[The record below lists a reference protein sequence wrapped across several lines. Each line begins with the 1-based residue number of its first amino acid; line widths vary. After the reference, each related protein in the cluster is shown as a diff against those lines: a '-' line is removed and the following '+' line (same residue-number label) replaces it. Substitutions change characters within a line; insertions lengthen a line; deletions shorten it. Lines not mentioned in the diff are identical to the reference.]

1 MRTVLAVAVGAAL
14 AAVAAVILGEYN
26 FSGAVP
32 WVAGVAVPAVMGEA
46 VVLINGRGEPELWL
60 AVAALSAGGLAW
72 GAWLSEGSGL
82 SPLPLDGWVAI
93 ALGALVPI
101 VFALGGR
108 RQGKRTP
115 TKADEAHSG
124 HL

>member
-1 MRTVLAVAVGAAL
+1 MRTVLAVTVGAAL
-14 AAVAAVILGEYN
+14 AALAAVILGEYD

-32 WVAGVAVPAVMGEA
+32 WVAGVVVPAVMGEA
-46 VVLINGRGEPELWL
+46 VVLVNGRGEPELWL

-82 SPLPLDGWVAI
+82 SPVPLDGWVAI
-93 ALGALVPI
+93 ALGALVPT

-108 RQGKRTP
+108 RQGTTTP
-115 TKADEAHSG
+115 TDANEARSG